1 MADRQEGIS
10 LTKRVLDFLGSENV
24 KTRVFHG
31 KAKTAVMI
39 VGAFLSAYM
48 IYCAVA
54 IVPFYVHLSMFFG
67 LTSILVFLYYPA
79 RQASR
84 SSVTVVDGVLILI
97 TVAAVA
103 YMILYFQEME
113 ERAGLVTQWDYL
125 FGMLAIVVALESCR
139 RVLGPILPALGVLL
153 ILYCYFG
160 PYFPAE
166 MSHKGFE
173 MKRIASFMYSMDG
186 ILGVVTNVFANFI
199 FLFIL
204 FGAFLTATKVGDF
217 FIDFA
222 LSLVGHARGGA
233 AKVAIIGSALV
244 GSVVGSGSANVAITG
259 VFTIPLMKKTG
270 FKPHQA
276 AAIEAVAST
285 GGHIIPPV
293 MGAVVFLMA
302 AFTRTS
308 YIDIVKISII
318 PAILFVFN
326 LYLLAHLWAS
336 RMGIQGLPADALPD
350 FRSTVKK
357 GWFLCIPIFVLI
369 GLLGMRYSA
378 HLSAVATIF
387 CMFLISFIRK
397 DTRLTPMRLFQTL
410 FDGAKSSL
418 VIGASAGTMGIIL
431 GGILLPGLGYKFT
444 SLILSYS
451 YNLLPLA
458 MVLVFFGAYILGMG
472 MTVSGVYVVLSVLA
486 VPALMELGVPIMA
499 AHLTIVWFA
508 QTSPLTPPF
517 CLAAFIGA
525 GIANCDPM
533 RAGFS
538 SVRLGYPY
546 YIMPFLMVYTAI
558 LLDGPWPEVLRAILG
573 AFVGLGLLTIVIER
587 YWLAPLRWGAVLLLL
602 LAAGV
607 ILFGNPLLQAA
618 GLALAVLVF
627 LAHRK
632 EASRSGVPA

>member
-1 MADRQEGIS
+1 MANRQEGIS
-10 LTKRVLDFLGSENV
+10 PVKRVLAFLGSENV
-24 KTRVFHG
+24 KNRVFTG
-31 KAKTAVMI
+31 KANMSVMI
-39 VGAFLSAYM
+39 VGAFLSAFM
-48 IYCAVA
+48 VYCAVA

-67 LTSILVFLYYPA
+67 LTTILVFLYYPA
-79 RQASR
+79 RQASV
-84 SSVTVVDGVLILI
+84 SSVTLVDGVLILM
-97 TVAAVA
+97 TVASVV
-103 YMILYFQEME
+103 YIILYFQEME

-125 FGMLAIVVALESCR
+125 FGLLAIIVALESCR

-153 ILYCYFG
+153 LLYCYFG
-160 PYFPAE
+160 PYFPEE
-166 MSHKGFE
+166 MSHKGFQ
-173 MKRIASFMYSMDG
+173 MKRIVSFMYSMDG
-186 ILGVVTNVFANFI
+186 IMGVVTNAFANFI

-204 FGAFLTATKVGDF
+204 FGAFLTTTKVGDF
-217 FIDFA
+217 FIDIS
-222 LSLVGHARGGA
+222 LSLVGRTRGGA

-285 GGHIIPPV
+285 AGHIIPPV

-308 YIDIVKISII
+308 YIDIVMISIL

-326 LYLLAHLWAS
+326 LYLIAHLWAS
-336 RMGIQGLPADALPD
+336 RMGIQGLPADLLPN
-350 FRSTVKK
+350 FRDTLKK
-357 GWFLCIPIFVLI
+357 GWFLCIPILVLI
-369 GLLGMRYSA
+369 VLLGLRYSA
-378 HLSAVATIF
+378 HLSAVITIF
-387 CMFLISFIRK
+387 CMFLVSFIRK
-397 DTRLTPMRLFQTL
+397 DTRLTPRKLFETL

-451 YNLLPLA
+451 YQILPLA
-458 MVLVFFGAYILGMG
+458 MILVFVGAYILGMG

-486 VPALMELGVPIMA
+486 VPALMELGVPLMA

-546 YIMPFLMVYTAI
+546 YIMPFLMIYTAI
-558 LLDGPWPEVLRAILG
+558 LFDGSWPEILRAIVG
-573 AFVGLGLLTIVIER
+573 AFIGLGLLTVAIER
-587 YWLAPLRWGAVLLLL
+587 YWLARLHWLLVLPLM

-607 ILFGNPLLQAA
+607 ILFGNLTLQGLGL
-618 GLALAVLVF
+618 GLAILIFLV
-627 LAHRK
+627 HRK
-632 EASRSGVPA
+632 QASQPTAAA

>member
-1 MADRQEGIS
+1 M
-10 LTKRVLDFLGSENV
+10 
-24 KTRVFHG
+24 
-31 KAKTAVMI
+31 
-39 VGAFLSAYM
+39 
-48 IYCAVA
+48 
-54 IVPFYVHLSMFFG
+54 
-67 LTSILVFLYYPA
+67 
-79 RQASR
+79 
-84 SSVTVVDGVLILI
+84 DGVLILM
-97 TVAAVA
+97 TVASVV
-103 YMILYFQEME
+103 YFFLYFQEME
-113 ERAGLVTQWDYL
+113 ERAGMVTQWDYL
-125 FGMLAIVVALESCR
+125 FGLLAIVVALESCR
-139 RVLGPILPALGVLL
+139 RVLGPILPALGILL
-153 ILYCYFG
+153 LLYCYFG
-160 PYFPAE
+160 PYFPEE
-166 MSHKGFE
+166 MSHKGFH
-173 MKRIASFMYSMDG
+173 MKRIVSFMYSMDG
-186 ILGVVTNVFANFI
+186 IMGVVTNAFANFI

-204 FGAFLTATKVGDF
+204 FGAFLTTTKVGDF
-217 FIDFA
+217 FIDIS

-293 MGAVVFLMA
+293 MGSVVFLMA

-308 YIDIVKISII
+308 YIDIVMISII
-318 PAILFVFN
+318 PAILFVYT
-326 LYLLAHLWAS
+326 LYLTADLWAA
-336 RMGIQGLPADALPD
+336 RMGVQGLPADSLPD
-350 FRSTVKK
+350 FRATFKK
-357 GWFLCIPIFVLI
+357 GWFLCVPILI
-369 GLLGMRYSA
+369 LILLLGMRYSA

-387 CMFLISFIRK
+387 AMFLVSFIRK
-397 DTRLTPMRLFQTL
+397 DTRLTPKKLFETL
-410 FDGAKSSL
+410 FNGAKSSL

-451 YNLLPLA
+451 YQILPLA
-458 MVLVFFGAYILGMG
+458 MILVFLGAYILGMG

-486 VPALMELGVPIMA
+486 VPALMELGVPLMA

-546 YIMPFLMVYTAI
+546 YIMPFLMIYTAI
-558 LLDGPWPEVLRAILG
+558 LFDGPWPEIIRAILG
-573 AFVGLGLLTIVIER
+573 AFIGLGLLTVVIER
-587 YWLAPLRWGAVLLLL
+587 YWLARVHWLLVLALL
-602 LAAGV
+602 LATGA
-607 ILFGNPLLQAA
+607 ILFGNLVLQ
-618 GLALAVLVF
+618 GLGLVLALLIFLV
-627 LAHRK
+627 HRK
-632 EASRSGVPA
+632 QVSQPKATA